1 MTKLFR
7 VFQKLISCSFLLLEM
22 STKSRRSLRLS
33 NRRGWV
39 GRGLVGRGSWVVGRG
54 SWVVGRGSWVVG
66 RGSPIYTPHVCII
79 LRCFRCPLTTAVLSA
94 ISFWRVH

>member
-1 MTKLFR
+1 M
-7 VFQKLISCSFLLLEM
+7 SCL
-22 STKSRRSLRLS
+22 SRRLS

-66 RGSPIYTPHVCII
+66 RGSPMCGRGSPIYTRHVCII

-94 ISFWRVH
+94 ISFWCVH